1 MGRVATFDSHRHREH
16 ELYIA
21 AYDRWIENDCSKLPS
36 HRNHPLFFYL
46 FRRSCLF
53 SFCINVSKFNGMN
66 FYGIDLVCLVFVFPF
81 FFYCSKLKATKWQN
95 NRKKKTNDD
104 DNDKKHAHFFNDSQV
119 QEAITHANA
128 WHTFFFIS
136 FFFFRTRFVF
146 EYKFMRFFLVFLVFR
161 SSSFV
166 YWLQL
171 TLLMFFRFTIIF
183 IAIVRTPNEIFVRS
197 VPPIFIE
204 HRIIGILASILILF
218 IDTNSICPCPETWTM
233 VDGLVWSHNPY
244 IIKWIFILCT
254 QCIE

>member
-1 MGRVATFDSHRHREH
+1 MV
-16 ELYIA
+16 
-21 AYDRWIENDCSKLPS
+21 WIFMASIWFAS
-36 HRNHPLFFYL
+36 FSS
-46 FRRSCLF
+46 FR
-53 SFCINVSKFNGMN
+53 
-66 FYGIDLVCLVFVFPF
+66 F
-81 FFYCSKLKATKWQN
+81 FFIARSSRRPNDKTTG
-95 NRKKKTNDD
+95 KKKTNDD

-136 FFFFRTRFVF
+136 FFFFALVSYSNTNLCVF
-146 EYKFMRFFLVFLVFR
+146 FLVFR